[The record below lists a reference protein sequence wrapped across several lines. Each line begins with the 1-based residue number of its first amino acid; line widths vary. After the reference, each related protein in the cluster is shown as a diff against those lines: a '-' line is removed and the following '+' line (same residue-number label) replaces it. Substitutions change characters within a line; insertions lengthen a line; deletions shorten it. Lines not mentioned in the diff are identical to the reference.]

1 VTSSITAALRALVV
15 ERADNRCEY
24 CQLAQDGQEA
34 TFHVDHVIP
43 LVADGP
49 TDEANLALACVGCS
63 LRKGARQH
71 AIDPEV
77 GTDAPLFNPRT
88 DAWSEHFAWDG
99 VMVTGRSATGR
110 ATTAA
115 LAMNRP
121 LMVAIREEEVIL
133 GRHAGD

>member
-1 VTSSITAALRALVV
+1 MSIWLSTSRCCGSGHTASPGDVEHLR
-15 ERADNRCEY
+15 RW
-24 CQLAQDGQEA
+24 
-34 TFHVDHVIP
+34 H
-43 LVADGP
+43 DGP
-49 TDEANLALACVGCS
+49 TDKANLALACVGCS

-88 DAWSEHFAWDG
+88 DTWSEHVAWDG
-99 VMVTGRSATGR
+99 VVVTGRSATGR

-121 LMVAIREEEVIL
+121 LMIAIREEEIIL
-133 GRHAGD
+133 GRHAGN